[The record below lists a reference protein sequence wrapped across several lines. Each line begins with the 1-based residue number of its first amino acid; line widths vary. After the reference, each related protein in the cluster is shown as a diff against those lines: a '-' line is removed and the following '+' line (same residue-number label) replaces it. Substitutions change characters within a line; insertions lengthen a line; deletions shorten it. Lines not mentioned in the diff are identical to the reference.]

1 MRVKLTDGY
10 RWLGNGVHT
19 ETDKQ
24 TSNNLFK
31 NNNVVIDY
39 VLRYELYRHR
49 DLSERLS
56 KALNVDEQPNA
67 FNRSTWDILFY
78 LIQCHLEGVDPSVSD
93 IYLSVSI
100 SKGTAIS
107 GLAELERRGGVEK
120 VSDNEDKRRRLIK
133 VSAPIVNVVHAF
145 VAECKDK
152 LALTNSSDIAPQEN
166 GSISEPVSG
175 EPLINL
181 LHELSHDVRTPLTA
195 IIGFSEMIAEEALGP
210 VQPSGY
216 AEYARDIGK
225 AASHLL
231 NSLNERV
238 DSALAEHG
246 VTITLGPMLQT
257 DLEEI
262 VDTACRMTNEIA
274 SRRGVDLRRKWG
286 AKNNFVSADKERLT
300 QAIRKL
306 IEGIVSKTP
315 RGQTVDIQTSLL
327 MNNSIPHVSVRIVSV
342 LSATPIDPTMQQIRF
357 RDDQMLDRHIVLIR
371 AIAEAHGGYLVDETN
386 SQTQQIHSICLPLN
400 P

>member
-1 MRVKLTDGY
+1 MHTKIDELTPNKLFQNDNT
-10 RWLGNGVHT
+10 L
-19 ETDKQ
+19 
-24 TSNNLFK
+24 
-31 NNNVVIDY
+31 IDH

-56 KALNVDEQPNA
+56 NALNVDKEPNA

-78 LIQCHLEGVDPSVSD
+78 LIQCHLEGINPSVSD
-93 IYLSVSI
+93 IYLTVSI

-107 GLAELERRGGVEK
+107 GLTELERRGGVRK
-120 VSDNEDKRRRLIK
+120 VSDNIDKRRRLITI
-133 VSAPIVNVVHAF
+133 SSPIADVVNEF

-152 LALTNSSDIAPQEN
+152 LALAPLAEITTSKN
-166 GSISEPVSG
+166 APVSG

-210 VQPSGY
+210 VQPVGY
-216 AEYARDIGK
+216 AEYARDISK
-225 AASHLL
+225 AATHLL

-246 VTITLGPMLQT
+246 VTITLGPMLPT

-262 VDTACRMTNEIA
+262 VDIACRVTNEIA

-286 AKNNFVSADKERLT
+286 AKSNLVSADKERLT

-306 IEGIVSKTP
+306 IEGVVSKTP
-315 RGQTVDIQTSLL
+315 RGETVDIETSVL
-327 MNNSIPHVSVRIVSV
+327 MNNANPHVSVRIISA
-342 LSATPIDPTMQQIRF
+342 LSTIPIDPTMQKLSF
-357 RDDQMLDRHIVLIR
+357 RDDEILDRRIVLIR
-371 AIAEAHGGYLVDETN
+371 AITEAHGGYLVSDTDN
-386 SQTQQIHSICLPLN
+386 KVQQIHSICLPLN
-400 P
+400 LQ